1 MNDNRII
8 VLLTRKIAGEI
19 NEIELEELTNLLA
32 ENPDALYYEEFVKE
46 LWQKNENNDKDL
58 RAFYDRHKTRHLEK
72 LDFNRSA
79 ELSMGHSSK
88 REKNSL
94 FRNKTLLY
102 GAVAAV
108 LCIISF
114 SIFFNRYIYE
124 KNSENRIE
132 IVAEKGVRKQLLLP
146 DGTKVWLNA
155 DSRLSYNNFTEDTRM
170 RSVNLA
176 GEAYFDVAKD
186 KNRPFIIQ
194 TAKISIRVLGT
205 AFNVKAYPN
214 EPKTETT
221 LIRGAIELSVNE
233 RPEEKILLKP
243 SEKIA
248 VIDSKMLSA
257 EGEKLPSSLILT
269 IGSLSKIHVDNK
281 EYIQETSWI
290 TDKLVFKDE
299 TMEELIP
306 KLERW
311 YNVSINL
318 ESPKIK
324 RYRYTAT
331 ITKENINEVLNAMQ
345 LIKPFN
351 FKIERNDIT
360 IY

>member
-1 MNDNRII
+1 MDDNRII
-8 VLLTRKIAGEI
+8 VLLTRRITGEI
-19 NEIELEELTNLLA
+19 NEVELEELTNLLA
-32 ENPDALYYEEFVKE
+32 ENPDAVYYEEFVKE
-46 LWQKNENNDKDL
+46 LWSENKNNGEDFDS
-58 RAFYDRHKTRHLEK
+58 FYDKHKIRHLQK
-72 LDFNRSA
+72 LNFDTSA
-79 ELSMGHSSK
+79 EQAIK
-88 REKNSL
+88 YVERTEKKPL
-94 FRNKTLLY
+94 FKKKGLMY
-102 GAVAAV
+102 GVAVAV
-108 LCIISF
+108 LCMMGINV
-114 SIFFNRYIYE
+114 FFNRQDDQ
-124 KNSENRIE
+124 KVAENRIE

-155 DSRLSYNNFTEDTRM
+155 DSRLSYNNFSKDAKM
-170 RSVNLA
+170 RSVNLK

-186 KNRPFIIQ
+186 KNKPFMIQ
-194 TAKISIRVLGT
+194 TEKISIRVLGT
-205 AFNVKAYPN
+205 AFNVKAYPD
-214 EPKTETT
+214 EPRTETT
-221 LIRGAIELSVNE
+221 LIQGAIELSVNE

-243 SEKIA
+243 NEKVA
-248 VIDSKMLSA
+248 LIDSKMLTEA
-257 EGEKLPSSLILT
+257 GAPTNSLILT

-281 EYIQETSWI
+281 EYIQETSWT

-311 YNVSINL
+311 YNVRIHV

-331 ITKENINEVLNAMQ
+331 ITKENINQVLNAMQ

-351 FKIERNDIT
+351 FKAENNDIT